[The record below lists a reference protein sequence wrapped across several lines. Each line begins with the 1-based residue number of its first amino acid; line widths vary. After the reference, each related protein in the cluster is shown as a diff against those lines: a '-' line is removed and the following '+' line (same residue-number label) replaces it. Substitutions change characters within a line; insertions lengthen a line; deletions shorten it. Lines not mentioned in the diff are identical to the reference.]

1 MSVARFQ
8 LRNLSKCYRG
18 EPALSNVSLTL
29 QSGQHTAVLGPSG
42 CGKSTFLRV
51 LAGLDA
57 PSSGQ
62 VLMDGEVVSEAR
74 HIVRPPHERHLA
86 MVFQDLALWPNLSVL
101 GNVLLGLA
109 GVPLA
114 RQKARTRA
122 EEALRSCG
130 IAGLADRKP
139 GQLSGGQQQRVA
151 LARAVAARP
160 AFLLLDEPF
169 GSLDLV
175 TKDRLIAEI
184 RTLRERQ
191 PLTVVLVT
199 HDPLEAIALCQH
211 AVVLEEGRL
220 VESGSL
226 EKLVREPES
235 QLLQL
240 FHQRV
245 HQLSLGPVETENK

>member
-1 MSVARFQ
+1 
-8 LRNLSKCYRG
+8 
-18 EPALSNVSLTL
+18 
-29 QSGQHTAVLGPSG
+29 
-42 CGKSTFLRV
+42 
-51 LAGLDA
+51 
-57 PSSGQ
+57 
-62 VLMDGEVVSEAR
+62 MDGEVVSEAR
-74 HIVRPPHERHLA
+74 HIVKPPHERQLA

-109 GVPLA
+109 GVPVSRHEA
-114 RQKARTRA
+114 RARA
-122 EEALRSCG
+122 EEALRSCD
-130 IAGLADRKP
+130 IAGLANRKP

-160 AFLLLDEPF
+160 TFLLLDEPF

-184 RTLRERQ
+184 RTLTQRQ

-211 AVVLEEGRL
+211 AVVLEEGKL

-226 EKLVREPES
+226 EELLREPES

-245 HQLSLGPVETENK
+245 QQLALGPAEPENK

>member
-1 MSVARFQ
+1 MSTFQ
-8 LRNLSKCYRG
+8 LQGLSKCYRG
-18 EPALSNVSLTL
+18 EPALSNVSMTL

-42 CGKSTFLRV
+42 CGKSTLLRL

-62 VLMDGEVVSEAR
+62 VLMDGDVVSEAR

-114 RQKARTRA
+114 RREAGNRA
-122 EEALRSCG
+122 EEALSSCG
-130 IAGLADRKP
+130 IAGLANRRP

-160 AFLLLDEPF
+160 TFLLLDEPF

-184 RTLRERQ
+184 RTLRARQ

-226 EKLVREPES
+226 ERIIGAG
-235 QLLQL
+235 
-240 FHQRV
+240 R
-245 HQLSLGPVETENK
+245 